1 MERARLNFTLIA
13 PAQKLANR
21 EIEKK
26 VSNCA
31 DFCDSNYKDDLAKM
45 VVSFLL
51 YRKCPRKKHSQPRRR
66 CKFRFLVDR

>member
-1 MERARLNFTLIA
+1 MERTRLGFTLIA
-13 PAQKLANR
+13 PAPNLR
-21 EIEKK
+21 SDGKK

-51 YRKCPRKKHSQPRRR
+51 YRKCPLQKHSQPRRR